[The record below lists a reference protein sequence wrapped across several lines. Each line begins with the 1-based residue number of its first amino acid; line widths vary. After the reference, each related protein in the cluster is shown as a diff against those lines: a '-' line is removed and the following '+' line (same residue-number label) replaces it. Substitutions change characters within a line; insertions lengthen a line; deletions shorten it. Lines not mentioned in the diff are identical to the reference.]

1 VGNPAP
7 LSNLLRHT
15 PTQQYLILTQ
25 LVVAEPAIEQRLE
38 VARLELSRARV
49 LRNRRRIV
57 AALAMRQAAC
67 MMILRTLGGK
77 GKRHTPAVSGPALGA
92 NKLTRANAGGTEPV
106 TPIITYLTPM
116 DAECRVSHDRRT
128 HAHRSLVRPSVVPLR
143 DGVNTDLVHTD
154 VP

>member
-1 VGNPAP
+1 MTPSGGKPSSTFE
-7 LSNLLRHT
+7 LITTH

-106 TPIITYLTPM
+106 TPIITLPYPYG
-116 DAECRVSHDRRT
+116 C
-128 HAHRSLVRPSVVPLR
+128 
-143 DGVNTDLVHTD
+143 
-154 VP
+154 